1 MLCIRIVMV
10 HPCPSIVVHLLASSS
25 TRGHPTALTLTKLQ
39 LARDLQPS
47 KVLSLNKGF
56 QPLKGQVAAVV
67 LPSAPPA
74 APRQYASKLI
84 SLLVSAGSRPLWV
97 PGVEICRLT
106 SPCHLEQV
114 RTMTLQPPGGQ
125 LSASA
130 ERASYCQPTQ
140 CSTSVSDQQSGTGC
154 NSRMLIA
161 MPAYLWPS
169 ISLDCAPTCSMQ
181 LSVGRWCQPLFLLE
195 IWCYG
200 VPLEP

>member
-1 MLCIRIVMV
+1 MLCMCIVTV

-114 RTMTLQPPGGQ
+114 GPMSLQPPGDSCQHQQGEHHTVSQ
-125 LSASA
+125 RSA
-130 ERASYCQPTQ
+130 QPVSQISRVAQGVTVI
-140 CSTSVSDQQSGTGC
+140 CSLPCLHIFGRQ
-154 NSRMLIA
+154 
-161 MPAYLWPS
+161 YLW
-169 ISLDCAPTCSMQ
+169 IVRKLAPCSC
-181 LSVGRWCQPLFLLE
+181 L
-195 IWCYG
+195 
-200 VPLEP
+200 